1 MKKQISLT
9 LLMVLGIMCL
19 YAQNLKVDFVVID
32 NSYRSAE
39 QLKVQFNGQNTFVVE
54 QIKANATTQI
64 AEALNGRQ
72 VNDLHIFVSTKPG
85 ALGFSNMTLNAETLQ
100 EHSAALSKLSSY
112 VAGKVVIHS
121 NDVFTT
127 ERGSDFKA
135 SLEQITGLI
144 FATQ

>member
-9 LLMVLGIMCL
+9 LLMILGALCI

-54 QIKANATTQI
+54 QIKANATAQI

-85 ALGFSNMTLNAETLQ
+85 ALGFGNMTLNAETFQ
-100 EHSAALSKLSSY
+100 DYTSALSKLASN
-112 VAGKVVIHS
+112 VTGKVIVHS
-121 NDVFTT
+121 TDVFTT
-127 ERGSDFKA
+127 DKGLEFKA
-135 SLEQITGLI
+135 SLEQITGLN
-144 FATQ
+144 FVMQ